1 MAERSTSTDS
11 MQDYLAVHAAR
22 GQTMLLPALLEAQ
35 KRYNHIPKAIAAEIG
50 RALKVPLAEVYGVIE
65 FYSMLHAEPTGETHI
80 RICESP
86 VCSLFGAKEVS
97 RTLCLEL
104 DTAICEPTVDSRY
117 YVEAVQCLGLCERAP
132 AILVNERPIGQT
144 TSDVITEL
152 VRRPPDPP
160 SGLIR
165 TGTRL
170 LTARLGKISPTN
182 LNDYRE
188 FEGLRGLEAAV
199 NLSPEEVIARVKESG
214 LMGRGGAA
222 FPTGVKW
229 EGAAQAQGET
239 KYIVCNADESE
250 PGTFKD
256 RTLLEED
263 PFSILE
269 GMLIAAYAVGAQ
281 FGYLYVRGEYPR
293 AQHILQQAIEAFQH
307 AGLLGQNIN
316 GQGFDFDIELRSGAG
331 AYICGEE
338 TALFESI
345 EGKRGYPRI
354 KPPFPTQHG
363 LYGQPTVVNN
373 VETFANVPLLFRLGI
388 EEYRKLGTEK
398 STGPR
403 LFCLSGDVFMPGLF
417 EITRPLSLRDLIY
430 KEAGGIRNGGKLGA
444 ILLGGAAGKFLPPD
458 QLDVLLTFEDTRAAG
473 LSLGSGVVMVF
484 DDTRDL
490 REVLL
495 DLGHF
500 FAHESCGKCY
510 PCQLGTQR
518 QLEILE
524 RLAKGRLLPGDRE
537 RLADVGWTMT
547 DASLC
552 GLGQTAATAI
562 LSAMEHWPALFEQT
576 RN

>member
-1 MAERSTSTDS
+1 MAERATPPAS
-11 MQDYLAVHAAR
+11 MQDYLAAHAHR

-35 KRYNHIPKAIAAEIG
+35 KRYNHISKEIAAEIG
-50 RALKVPLAEVYGVIE
+50 RALNVPLAEVTGVIE
-65 FYSMLHAEPTGETHI
+65 FYSMLHDRPTGETHI

-86 VCSLFGAKEVS
+86 VCNLFGAKTVS
-97 RTLCLEL
+97 KTLCREL
-104 DTAICEPTVDSRY
+104 DTAICEPTIDSKY
-117 YVEAVQCLGLCERAP
+117 YVESVECLGLCERAP
-132 AILVNERPIGQT
+132 VMLVDDRPIGQT
-144 TSDVITEL
+144 TPDVVAEL

-170 LTARLGKISPTN
+170 LTARLGKISPTS
-182 LNDYRE
+182 LPDYE
-188 FEGLRGLEAAV
+188 ETDGLRGLEAALA
-199 NLSPEEVIARVKESG
+199 LSPMEVIEQVKAAG

-222 FPTGVKW
+222 FPTGIKW
-229 EGAAQAQGET
+229 EGAAQAEGQP
-239 KYIVCNADESE
+239 KYLVCNADESE

-269 GMLIAAYAVGAQ
+269 GMLIAAYAIGATQ
-281 FGYLYVRGEYPR
+281 GFLYVRGEYPR
-293 AQHILQQAIEAFQH
+293 AQGILQRAIEVFRS
-307 AGLLGQNIN
+307 AGLLGANIR
-316 GQGFDFDIELRSGAG
+316 GRGFDFDIELRSGAG

-363 LYGQPTVVNN
+363 LFGKPTVINN
-373 VETFANVPLLFRLGI
+373 VETFANVPLLFRMGV
-388 EEYRKLGTEK
+388 EEYRKLGSEK
-398 STGPR
+398 SSGPR
-403 LFCLSGDVFMPGLF
+403 LFCLSGDTFMPGLF
-417 EITRPLSLRDLIY
+417 EITTPITLRDLIF
-430 KEAGGIRNGGKLGA
+430 KEAGGIRNGRKLGA
-444 ILLGGAAGKFLPPD
+444 VLLGGAAGKFVPPD
-458 QLDVLLTFEDTRAAG
+458 QLDVRLTFEDTRAAG

-484 DDTRDL
+484 DETRDL
-490 REVLL
+490 RQVLL

-524 RLAKGRLLPGDRE
+524 RLAHGQLLPGDKE
-537 RLADVGWTMT
+537 RLTDVGWTMT

-552 GLGQTAATAI
+552 GLGQTAATAV
-562 LSAMEHWPALFEQT
+562 LSVMEHWPHLFEPGQ
-576 RN
+576 